1 MQSCLRRL
9 LFLLLCHT
17 CLASFGQSSLA
28 KLYRRKD
35 YFQLRSELAAN
46 NKSLQPADRLFYQAV
61 LHNAFNRPKA
71 SDQVI
76 ALLRKN
82 FKNTLKDSL
91 RKALLNLEADNAIKN
106 YRYQKAADTYRSIIT
121 YCKTDRAERADLE
134 NSIAL
139 WGAIAEVPQQQIIR
153 HQTAILHWQ
162 KDKIGLLQ
170 VPVRRGT
177 DTCDLVFDTGA
188 NISVI
193 TESSAK
199 KLHMRVYPVKLDLG
213 AGTTGQTMQSSLAV
227 ADSLWLGP
235 VLMRHVVF
243 LLLPDDM
250 LEFKQAAYRQQGII
264 GEPLIAQLRQ
274 MSFYQDGRLEIPLNP
289 LTNQDSNMALDGAMP
304 IVEYTVNG
312 QHLPFRFDSGAST
325 SVLYE
330 PFYKRFEKLIRASG
344 KPYKLRTGGVGGTIN
359 TAEAF
364 KLPEISLKVNSK
376 AFTIREISVRTTP
389 VGMEPDLFYGNM
401 GLDIFCDFQKLT
413 IDFTSM
419 RLDVN

>member
-1 MQSCLRRL
+1 MQSCLRQL
-9 LFLLLCHT
+9 LFFLLCHT
-17 CLASFGQSSLA
+17 CLASFGQSSLVES
-28 KLYRRKD
+28 YRRKD
-35 YFQLRSELAAN
+35 YFQLRREIAVN
-46 NKSLQPADRLFYQAV
+46 NKTLQPPDRLFYLAV
-61 LHNAFNRPKA
+61 LHNAFNRPTA

-121 YCKTDRAERADLE
+121 YCKTDSAERADLE

-213 AGTTGQTMQSSLAV
+213 AGTTGQTVQSSLAV
-227 ADSLWLGP
+227 ADTLWLGP

-250 LEFKQAAYRQQGII
+250 LVFKQAAYRQQGII
-264 GEPLIAQLRQ
+264 GEPLIAQLKQ

-289 LTNQDSNMALDGAMP
+289 LANQDSNMALDGAMP

-312 QHLPFRFDSGAST
+312 LHLPFRFDSGAST

-389 VGMEPDLFYGNM
+389 VGMKPDLFYGNM
-401 GLDIFCDFQKLT
+401 GLDIFGDFQKLT

>member
-1 MQSCLRRL
+1 MQSSQRKL
-9 LFLLLCHT
+9 LVLLLCHT
-17 CLASFGQSSLA
+17 CLTAFGQSSLA
-28 KLYRRKD
+28 EFYRRKD
-35 YFQLRSELAAN
+35 YFQLKREFAAN
-46 NKSLQPADRLFYQAV
+46 SKTLHPADRLFYQAV
-61 LHNAFNRPKA
+61 LHNASNRPQS
-71 SDQVI
+71 SDQAI
-76 ALLRKN
+76 ALLRKS

-91 RKALLNLEADNAIKN
+91 RKALLNLEADNAIKS
-106 YRYQKAADTYRSIIT
+106 YRYQKAADAYRAIMT
-121 YCKTDRAERADLE
+121 HCKTDSAERADLE

-139 WGAIAEVPQQQIIR
+139 WGAIAEVPQQQVIQQ
-153 HQTAILHWQ
+153 QTAVLHWQ
-162 KDKIGLLQ
+162 KDMIGLLQ
-170 VPVRRGT
+170 VPVSVGT

-213 AGTTGQTMQSSLAV
+213 AGTTGQTVQSSLAV

-243 LLLPDDM
+243 LLLPDHM
-250 LEFKQAAYRQQGII
+250 LEFKQAAYQQQGII
-264 GEPLIAQLRQ
+264 GEPLMAQLRQ

-289 LTNQDSNMALDGAMP
+289 LSNQSSNMALDGAMP

-330 PFYKRFEKLIRASG
+330 PFYKRFEKLVRTSG
-344 KPYKLRTGGVGGTIN
+344 KPYQLRTGGVGGTIN

-364 KLPEISLKVNSK
+364 KLPDISFNVNSK
-376 AFTIREISVRTTP
+376 MFRIPEISVRTTP
-389 VGMEPDLFYGNM
+389 VGTEPDLFYGNM
-401 GLDIFCDFQKLT
+401 GLDIFGDFQKLT
-413 IDFTSM
+413 IDFAGM